1 MRLYYKCKKLDFS
14 SGGEAVAV
22 LRDNEAENQGIR
34 PGDRVVLKW
43 SKDKS
48 IIATVDVSDNKVEYG
63 EVGLFEEIWKK
74 HQLDNEDIVE
84 IMFYSRPE
92 SIKAINKKM
101 LGGSLNYQ
109 EIYSII
115 SDISTGK
122 LGQIETTYYVASSFV
137 KPYSLNEL
145 YYVTKAMA
153 ACGEQLNLKE
163 RVVDKHS
170 IGGVP
175 GNRTTMIVVPIIASL
190 GLYIPKT
197 SSRAITSPS
206 GTADT
211 MEVLSPVDLPVEKIK
226 EVIKKTKACLAWG
239 GAIGFAPADDI
250 IIKVSKPLSL
260 EPYDKMIISIL
271 AKKVAMGVDYL
282 VIDLPYGPTTKVH
295 SLKTAKEIAK
305 KFVAV
310 GKRFEIKVQV
320 EMTEA
325 KQPIGAGVGPA
336 LEARDVLRVLQQHK
350 RRPIDLEKKAV
361 HLAGKLLELKGFCA
375 KGQGMNIASAQL
387 KSLAAWKKMQ
397 EIIKAQGG
405 NPKIKADEVALGA
418 LNYEIHAKRAGK
430 VVAVDNRAIEEI
442 CVNLGAPREKLAGI
456 HLHCRIGDKVAVGQK
471 LYTLYA
477 QNESRMK
484 LGLIAA
490 KSNEAVK
497 IVR

>member
-1 MRLYYKCKKLDFS
+1 MRLFYKCKKLDFS
-14 SGGEAVAV
+14 SGGEPIVV
-22 LRDNEAENQGIR
+22 LREQEAENQGIR

-43 SKDKS
+43 SKKKTV
-48 IIATVDVSDNKVEYG
+48 IATVEVSDNKVDYG
-63 EVGLFEEIWKK
+63 EVGLFEEVWKK
-74 HQLDNEDIVE
+74 HQIEAEDIVE
-84 IMFYSRPE
+84 IMLYSRPE

-101 LGGSLNYQ
+101 LGGKLNYE

-122 LGQIETTYYVASSFV
+122 LGTIETTYYVASSFV
-137 KPYSLNEL
+137 KPYSLDEL

-153 ACGEQLNLKE
+153 ECGEKLNLKE
-163 RVVDKHS
+163 KVVDKHS

-175 GNRTTMIVVPIIASL
+175 GNRTTMIVVPIVASL

-211 MEVLSPVDLPVEKIK
+211 MEVLAPVDLPVEKIK
-226 EVIKKTKACLAWG
+226 QVITNTGACMVWG
-239 GAIGFAPADDI
+239 GAVSMAPADDI

-282 VIDLPYGPTTKVH
+282 VIDLPFGPTAKVH
-295 SLKTAKEIAK
+295 NLKTAREIAK
-305 KFVAV
+305 KFVAI
-310 GKRFEIKVQV
+310 GKRFKIKVAV
-320 EMTEA
+320 EMLEA
-325 KQPIGAGVGPA
+325 KQPVGAGIGPA

-350 RRPIDLEKKAV
+350 RRPMDLENKAI

-375 KGQGMNIASAQL
+375 KGRGVKIAEQQL

-405 NPKIKADEVALGA
+405 KANIKADEVALGA
-418 LNYEIHAKRAGK
+418 LNYEMHAKTTGR
-430 VVAVDNRAIEEI
+430 VSVIDNKAIEEI

-456 HLHCRIGDKVAVGQK
+456 HMHVRLGSKVAKGEK

-477 QNESRMK
+477 QTESRLN

-490 KSNEAVK
+490 RNNQV
-497 IVR
+497 VRIGR

>member
-1 MRLYYKCKKLDFS
+1 MVLKKK
-14 SGGEAVAV
+14 
-22 LRDNEAENQGIR
+22 EAENQGIN

-43 SKDKS
+43 SKSKTM
-48 IIATVDVSDNKVEYG
+48 IATVDVSDNKVDYG

-74 HQLDNEDIVE
+74 NQIDTEDIVE
-84 IMFYSRPE
+84 VMLYSRPE

-101 LGGSLNYQ
+101 LGGKLNYE

-122 LGQIETTYYVASSFV
+122 LGTIETTYYVASSFV
-137 KPYSLNEL
+137 KPYSMNEL

-153 ACGEQLNLKE
+153 ECGEKLNLKE
-163 RVVDKHS
+163 KVVDKHS

-175 GNRTTMIVVPIIASL
+175 GNRTTMIVIPIVASL

-211 MEVLSPVDLPVEKIK
+211 MEVLAPVDLPVEKIK
-226 EVIKKTKACLAWG
+226 KVIEKTKACMVWG
-239 GAIGFAPADDI
+239 GAVSMAPADDI

-282 VIDLPYGPTTKVH
+282 VIDLPFGPTAKVH
-295 SLKTAKEIAK
+295 DQKTAREITK
-305 KFVAV
+305 KFVAI
-310 GKRFEIKVQV
+310 GKRFKIKVAV
-320 EMTEA
+320 ETLEA
-325 KQPIGAGVGPA
+325 KQPVGAGVGPA

-350 RRPIDLEKKAV
+350 LRPMDLEKKGV
-361 HLAGKLLELKGFCA
+361 YLAGKLLELKGFCK
-375 KGQGMNIASAQL
+375 KGQGVKIAAQQL
-387 KSLAAWKKMQ
+387 KSLAAWHKMQ

-418 LNYEIHAKRAGK
+418 LNYEMHAKKAGR
-430 VVAVDNRAIEEI
+430 VVAIDNRAIEEI

-456 HLHCRIGDKVAVGQK
+456 HMHCRVGDRVAKGEK

-477 QNESRMK
+477 QNDGRLQ

-490 KSNEAVK
+490 RSNEVVK
-497 IVR
+497 IGQ

>member
-1 MRLYYKCKKLDFS
+1 M
-14 SGGEAVAV
+14 V
-22 LRDNEAENQGIR
+22 LRDKEAENQGIN
-34 PGDRVVLKW
+34 PGDRVILKW
-43 SKDKS
+43 SKNKS
-48 IIATVDVSDNKVEYG
+48 VIANVDVTDSKVDYG

-74 HQLDNEDIVE
+74 HQVEAEDIVE
-84 IMFYSRPE
+84 IMLYSRPE
-92 SIKAINKKM
+92 SIKAINKKL
-101 LGGSLNYQ
+101 LGGKLNYE

-122 LGQIETTYYVASSFV
+122 LGAIETTYYVASSFI
-137 KPYSLNEL
+137 KPYSLDEL

-153 ACGEQLNLKE
+153 ECGEKLNLREK
-163 RVVDKHS
+163 VVDKHS

-175 GNRTTMIVVPIIASL
+175 GNRTTMIVIPIIASL

-211 MEVLSPVDLPVEKIK
+211 MEVLAPVDLPVEKIK
-226 EVIKKTKACLAWG
+226 KVIAQTKACMVWG
-239 GAIGFAPADDI
+239 GAMSMAPADDI

-282 VIDLPYGPTTKVH
+282 VIDLPYGPTAKVH
-295 SLKTAKEIAK
+295 SLKTAREIAK

-310 GKRFEIKVQV
+310 GKRFKIKIAV
-320 EMTEA
+320 EMLEA
-325 KQPIGAGVGPA
+325 KQPVGDGVGPA

-350 RRPIDLEKKAV
+350 RRPMDLEKKSV
-361 HLAGKLLELKGFCA
+361 HLAGKLLELKEFCQ
-375 KGQGMNIASAQL
+375 KGKGEKIAEKQL
-387 KSLAAWKKMQ
+387 KSLAAWRKMQ

-418 LNYEIHAKRAGK
+418 LNYEMHAKKPGK
-430 VVAVDNRAIEEI
+430 ITAIDNKAIEEI

-456 HLHCRIGDKVAVGQK
+456 HMHCQVGDKVMRGEK

-477 QNESRMK
+477 QTESRLN

-490 KSNEAVK
+490 KNNEVVR
-497 IVR
+497 IV

>member
-397 EIIKAQGG
+397 EIIRAQGG
-405 NPKIKADEVALGA
+405 KAQIDSEEVILSYKILKVKAKTDGQIASF
-418 LNYEIHAKRAGK
+418 
-430 VVAVDNRAIEEI
+430 DNRAIVAI
-442 CVNLGAPREKLAGI
+442 CRILGAPPCKIAGI
-456 HLHCRIGDKVAVGQK
+456 YLNKVMGDRVRRGDVLFTMYGESKDRLQLAEK
-471 LYTLYA
+471 ALL
-477 QNESRMK
+477 QN
-484 LGLIAA
+484 
-490 KSNEAVK
+490 K
-497 IVR
+497 ILTIK

>member
-1 MRLYYKCKKLDFS
+1 MRLFYKCKKIDFS
-14 SGGEAVAV
+14 SGGEPTVV
-22 LRDNEAENQGIR
+22 LQEKEAENQGIR
-34 PGDRVVLKW
+34 PGDRVNLKW
-43 SKDKS
+43 SKNKTM
-48 IIATVDVSDNKVEYG
+48 IATVDVSDSKVDYG

-74 HQLDNEDIVE
+74 NQIDSEDIVE
-84 IMFYSRPE
+84 IMLYSRPE

-101 LGGSLNYQ
+101 LGKRLNYE

-137 KPYSLNEL
+137 KPYSLDEL

-153 ACGEQLNLKE
+153 ECGEKLNLKE

-170 IGGVP
+170 IGGIP
-175 GNRTTMIVVPIIASL
+175 GNRTTMIVIPIIASL

-211 MEVLSPVDLPVEKIK
+211 MEVLAPVDLSVEKIK
-226 EVIKKTKACLAWG
+226 KVIEKTKACMVWG
-239 GAIGFAPADDI
+239 GAVSMAPADDI

-282 VIDLPYGPTTKVH
+282 VIDLPYGPTAKVH

-310 GKRFEIKVQV
+310 GKRFKIKVEV
-320 EMTEA
+320 EMLEA
-325 KQPIGAGVGPA
+325 KEPVGAGVGPA

-350 RRPIDLEKKAV
+350 LRPIDLEKKGV
-361 HLAGKLLELKGFCA
+361 YLSGKLLELKGFCK
-375 KGQGMNIASAQL
+375 KGQGRKIAEQQL

-405 NPKIKADEVALGA
+405 NQKIKADAVALGA
-418 LNYEIHAKRAGK
+418 LNYEMHAKRDGK
-430 VVAVDNRAIEEI
+430 VVAVNNKAIEEI

-456 HLHCRIGDKVAVGQK
+456 HMHVRINDKVAKGQK
-471 LYTLYA
+471 LFTLYA
-477 QNESRMK
+477 ENEGRLK
-484 LGLIAA
+484 LGLVAA
-490 KSNEAVK
+490 RKNQVVK
-497 IVR
+497 IGR

>member
-1 MRLYYKCKKLDFS
+1 MRLFYKCKKLDIA
-14 SGGEAVAV
+14 SGGDSIVV
-22 LRDNEAENQGIR
+22 LREQEAENQGIR

-43 SKDKS
+43 SKNKS
-48 IIATVDVSDNKVEYG
+48 VIASVSVSDNKVDYG

-74 HQLDNEDIVE
+74 NQIDAEDIVE

-92 SIKAINKKM
+92 SVKAISKKI
-101 LGGSLNYQ
+101 LGKQLNYE

-115 SDISTGK
+115 CDISSGK
-122 LGQIETTYYVASSFV
+122 LGAVETTYYVASSFI
-137 KPYSLNEL
+137 KPYTLDEL

-153 ACGEQLNLKE
+153 ECGEKLNLKE

-170 IGGVP
+170 IGGIP

-190 GLYIPKT
+190 GLPIPKT

-211 MEVLSPVDLPVEKIK
+211 MEVLAPVELPMEKIK
-226 EVIKKTKACLAWG
+226 KVIAQTGACMVWG
-239 GAIGFAPADDI
+239 GAINMAPADDI

-282 VIDLPYGPTTKVH
+282 VIDLPYGPTAKVH
-295 SLKTAKEIAK
+295 SKKTAKLIAK

-310 GKRFEIKVQV
+310 GKRFNIKIAV
-320 EMTEA
+320 EMLEA
-325 KQPIGAGVGPA
+325 QEPIGAGIGPA
-336 LEARDVLRVLQQHK
+336 LESRDVLRVLQQHK
-350 RRPIDLEKKAV
+350 RRPLDLEKKSLF
-361 HLAGKLLELKGFCA
+361 LAGKLLELKGFCP
-375 KGQGMNIASAQL
+375 KGQGEKIAGQQL

-397 EIIKAQGG
+397 AIIKAQGG
-405 NPKIKADEVALGA
+405 NSKIKADEVALGA
-418 LNYEIHAKRAGK
+418 LNYEMHAKKSGRI
-430 VVAVDNRAIEEI
+430 VAIDNKAIEEV

-456 HLHCRIGDKVAVGQK
+456 HMHCRLGDRVAKGQK

-477 QNESRMK
+477 QNDSRLE

-490 KSNEAVK
+490 RNNAVVK
-497 IVR
+497 IK